1 MTKLTAQQTVLVTWG
16 GLGLLAVGVGYALIK
31 WVIPAILKA
40 AGDTTSK
47 AAGTAA
53 STVANTL
60 DAVNQG
66 FSNNNLTNSATD
78 FAGDKVTA
86 YGGHGVVGSLGAETN
101 ALSGGALASA
111 GESLG
116 GWLYSAFNKD
126 PDPTA
131 PVYIVQFPDGAKR
144 GVDSNNIDASG
155 YFSYAGQ
162 RFRLGQVNGQKVATT
177 VYTGT
182 GV

>member
-1 MTKLTAQQTVLVTWG
+1 MSTVKLSGQQSMLVTWG
-16 GLGLLAVGVGYALIK
+16 GLILVGGIVAYIVVKYGLPKLAGG
-31 WVIPAILKA
+31 
-40 AGDTTSK
+40 
-47 AAGTAA
+47 AA
-53 STVANTL
+53 SGAANTL

-78 FAGDKVTA
+78 LAGDKVTA
-86 YGGHGVVGSLGAETN
+86 YGGRGVVGSLGAEAN
-101 ALSGGALASA
+101 ALSGGSLASA

-116 GWLYSAFNKD
+116 GWLYSAFNKT

-131 PVYIVQFPDGAKR
+131 PVYIVQFPDGAKH
-144 GVDSNNIDASG
+144 GVDSNNIDGSG